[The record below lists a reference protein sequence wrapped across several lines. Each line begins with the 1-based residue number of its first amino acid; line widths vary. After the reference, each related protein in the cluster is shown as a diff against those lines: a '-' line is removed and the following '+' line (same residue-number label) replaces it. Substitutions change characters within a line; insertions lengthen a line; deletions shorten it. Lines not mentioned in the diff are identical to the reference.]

1 MFGTCI
7 YVYTPVHVYL
17 KIPLK
22 KMLMYAN
29 SVNCYCYS
37 INNHYLAQP
46 RVKLAYT
53 RILPVLPPLY
63 DDPISANEPL
73 HLFSL
78 FFILVSPNLSRVLSE
93 VHTLKN

>member
-17 KIPLK
+17 KIPRK

-29 SVNCYCYS
+29 SVNCYC

-73 HLFSL
+73 HLVSF